1 MTAFMLCKTIA
12 AHPESTA
19 VISSSQTSREGAKL
33 KTAQNM
39 SARNEQRMKNKD
51 KPKRERK
58 RKDTGKK
65 RKRCFNPWVAK
76 YFDLT
81 GQGIDKTHKNN

>member
-1 MTAFMLCKTIA
+1 
-12 AHPESTA
+12 
-19 VISSSQTSREGAKL
+19 
-33 KTAQNM
+33 
-39 SARNEQRMKNKD
+39 MKNKD